1 MGALDVRVAV
11 AASVVSCAIGAAC
24 GYILTKQ
31 RITAEYESLIEQEV
45 KKAKEYYQ
53 TFPPEPEDDGEL
65 DTVEVIVTDQDT
77 LVEKV
82 ETLEVADEESDND
95 RYLRQKDRTAYHKIA
110 ANYDA
115 PAVQQA
121 AKIKPMIGEGIE
133 AYEERVAKEGRNM
146 VNDILNR
153 TEPELLDDA
162 DVDGD
167 GVVHANL
174 FDTHGTS
181 DNTALDLSTRSAEH
195 PYVISYDEYEE
206 AEGDF
211 SQTTLTYYEGDNVL
225 TDERDQPIPNIDS
238 VVGENS
244 MQFGL
249 ASGDKN
255 IVFVRNHELEAD
267 FEIARHQGYYS
278 QEVLGVAPPERGKGQ
293 E

>member
-1 MGALDVRVAV
+1 MTTLDVRAVV

-31 RITAEYESLIEQEV
+31 RMTAQYELLIEEEV

-53 TFPPEPEDDGEL
+53 TFPPEPENDGEL
-65 DTVEVIVTDQDT
+65 DTVEVLVTDQDT
-77 LVEKV
+77 LVETT
-82 ETLEVADEESDND
+82 ETLEVSDEETDND
-95 RYLRQKDRTAYHKIA
+95 RYLRKKDRTAYHKIA

-121 AKIKPMIGEGIE
+121 AKIKPNIGEGIE
-133 AYEERVAKEGRNM
+133 AYEARVAKEGRNL

-153 TEPELLDDA
+153 VEPELLDDS

-174 FDTHGTS
+174 FDTHGVS
-181 DNTALDLSTRSAEH
+181 DDTALDMSTRSAEH

-211 SQTTLTYYEGDNVL
+211 SQTSLTYYEGDNVL
-225 TDERDQPIPNIDS
+225 TDERDQPINDIDT
-238 VVGENS
+238 VVGDNNL
-244 MQFGL
+244 QFGL

-255 IVFVRNHELEAD
+255 IVFVRNHQLEAD
-267 FEIARHQGYYS
+267 FEIARDHGYYS